1 MAILVILINSSI
13 TIMPLVAFTALP
25 TFDRLK
31 NENHDVLSLNKATH
45 QDIRELH
52 VGLLN
57 MMPDASLKATE
68 RQFLRLL
75 GDSNQIVQIYV
86 HLFTLPSISR
96 DSKTQIWINEYY
108 ESFESI
114 KTHGLDAL
122 IISGATPYSDD
133 LEKEVFWPELTE
145 VIEWAKINVTSTL
158 CACLAS
164 HAVIQYCYGIKRKKL
179 EHKKWGVFEH
189 RLSKNTH
196 PLTRHINS
204 RFDVPH
210 SRFNQISSQQLAT
223 AKIIPLIQSEQADL
237 HLAVSPDGFRLVFFQ
252 GHPEYDACSLLK
264 EYKREVESWRK
275 GERADYPPF
284 PENYFNQAVRQKLNE
299 FRNKLEVQENVDW
312 PESWLMENVDNT
324 WRDTTLSIFSNW
336 LGLVYQLTNED
347 VKLAFMQGVDPN
359 DPLASLSF

>member
-1 MAILVILINSSI
+1 
-13 TIMPLVAFTALP
+13 MPLVAFTPLP
-25 TFDRLK
+25 TFNRLRQ
-31 NENHDVLSLNKATH
+31 ENHDVLSLDKATH

-57 MMPDASLKATE
+57 MMPDASLQATE

-96 DSKTQIWINEYY
+96 DIKTQVWIDEYY
-108 ESFESI
+108 ESFNSI
-114 KTHGLDAL
+114 KSNGLDAL

-145 VIEWAKINVTSTL
+145 VIDWANINVTSTL

-164 HAVIQYCYGIKRKKL
+164 HAVIQYCYGVKRKKL
-179 EHKKWGVFEH
+179 ESKKWGVYEH
-189 RLSKNTH
+189 RLSKIVH

-204 RFDVPH
+204 RFDIPH
-210 SRFNQISSQQLAT
+210 SRYNQVSSHQLISAQV
-223 AKIIPLIQSEQADL
+223 IPLIQSDQAGF

-264 EYKREVESWRK
+264 EYKREIGCWKNGTRV
-275 GERADYPPF
+275 DYPPF
-284 PENYFNQAVRQKLNE
+284 PENYFSNKVKQILNE
-299 FRNKLEVQENVDW
+299 YRSKLELHQSADW
-312 PESWLMENVDNT
+312 PEAYLMQNVDNT

-347 VKLAFMQGVDPN
+347 IKLAFMSGVDPD
-359 DPLASLSF
+359 DPLASL